1 MSESDI
7 GKGER
12 WSAKVGRE
20 LESHRVGVICVTP
33 ENMASQWLLF
43 EAGALSRMLD
53 EAKVCPLL
61 LGIRADE
68 VTGPLVQFQA
78 TVFEREEMLALAR
91 SLNEQLGNDAADE
104 SVLVDAFD
112 KFWPE
117 LENRM
122 EKVASIKVE
131 ANSVPLVIQTFAK
144 YGLPEPSIGSIAHFD
159 EGFES
164 HSLYGTACSVATQRL
179 YVYGRKNRKLFDK
192 EHSDFFRNLKSR
204 VDAGFDFRCLF
215 LDPDAPEHV
224 IRAAHQ
230 DSDFA
235 KQLSQGIRRAVDMLK
250 AHSLDPKNHFRAY
263 SLQRTSAAMIVD
275 DAVLYTP
282 VHMTSTGSA
291 APLTKGGFSVVNSR
305 AALGKE
311 IKEEFKATW
320 EAGRVLTE
328 ETAI

>member
-112 KFWPE
+112 KF
-117 LENRM
+117 
-122 EKVASIKVE
+122 
-131 ANSVPLVIQTFAK
+131 
-144 YGLPEPSIGSIAHFD
+144 
-159 EGFES
+159 
-164 HSLYGTACSVATQRL
+164 
-179 YVYGRKNRKLFDK
+179 
-192 EHSDFFRNLKSR
+192 
-204 VDAGFDFRCLF
+204 
-215 LDPDAPEHV
+215 
-224 IRAAHQ
+224 
-230 DSDFA
+230 
-235 KQLSQGIRRAVDMLK
+235 
-250 AHSLDPKNHFRAY
+250 
-263 SLQRTSAAMIVD
+263 
-275 DAVLYTP
+275 
-282 VHMTSTGSA
+282 
-291 APLTKGGFSVVNSR
+291 
-305 AALGKE
+305 
-311 IKEEFKATW
+311 
-320 EAGRVLTE
+320 
-328 ETAI
+328 